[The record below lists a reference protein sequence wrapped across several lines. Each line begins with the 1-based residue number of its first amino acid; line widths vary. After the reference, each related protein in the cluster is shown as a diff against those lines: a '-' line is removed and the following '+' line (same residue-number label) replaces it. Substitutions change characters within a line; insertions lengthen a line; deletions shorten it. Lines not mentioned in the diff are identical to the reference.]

1 MHRHYILGSLCSI
14 FGGNG
19 IKNCSNFVK
28 THILKILFQF
38 ILFGM
43 GVNTGDPNR
52 LLAGTDVAGNV
63 CGRSNSP
70 ITNVSNSGLSMQG
83 KKYLYFDWV
92 RTAKILGQSS
102 LNSVLTNTIGNFSTQ
117 FKKEFN
123 IINVFC
129 QASY

>member
-1 MHRHYILGSLCSI
+1 
-14 FGGNG
+14 
-19 IKNCSNFVK
+19 
-28 THILKILFQF
+28 
-38 ILFGM
+38 M

-129 QASY
+129 KVRKVDRWCTPSIVPQFLRNVSNQPTSTNYFNC